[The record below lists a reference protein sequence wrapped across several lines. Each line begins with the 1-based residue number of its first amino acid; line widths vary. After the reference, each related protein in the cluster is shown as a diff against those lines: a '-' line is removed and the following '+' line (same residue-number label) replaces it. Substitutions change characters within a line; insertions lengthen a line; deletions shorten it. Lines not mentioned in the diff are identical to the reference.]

1 MTYNIKIRVEKLE
14 SVKALLTECLTECKF
29 EMGEI
34 TEVPYASGEGNYKV
48 QEIKCTSSDWQEVH
62 RTLVK
67 GGMLR
72 LFHQGIT
79 EYI

>member
-1 MTYNIKIRVEKLE
+1 MTYNI
-14 SVKALLTECLTECKF
+14 SVKLQKLGRVTELLTKAECKF
-29 EMGEI
+29 EMGGQQDI
-34 TEVPYASGEGNYKV
+34 RYWSKGTYKV
-48 QEIKCTSSDWQEVH
+48 QEVLLCTSDWQEVH